1 MFKPNKYAKRLSKT
15 GALPRRFK
23 AKLKDLRENNSGIAA
38 VEFAILSPVMIL
50 LYFGLVEISLI
61 IQADK
66 KVSHATNVAGDLATQ
81 VSNMDSDSMEDVFEA
96 TLATMS
102 LNEENVGRVG
112 AEILS
117 YRMQANGTIEEI
129 GRAQLNTGFVG
140 TAYDPQEIGPRLLTP
155 SSGAVVARIQFN
167 YKSVTYKFVEEMTIL
182 EETFVL
188 KPRSS
193 AEIPFSLDGS
203 PGTFTCTSSGSL
215 EVNCT

>member
-1 MFKPNKYAKRLSKT
+1 MFKLDKYTKRVSKA
-15 GALPRRFK
+15 GALPRRMKTKFK
-23 AKLKDLRENNSGIAA
+23 ELRENNTGMAA
-38 VEFAILSPVMIL
+38 VEFAILSPIMIM

-81 VSNMDSDSMEDVFEA
+81 VSNMDSNDIEDVFEA

-117 YRMQANGTIEEI
+117 YKMQADGTIDEI

-140 TAYDPQEIGPRLLTP
+140 TAYDPQDIGPRLLTP

-182 EETFVL
+182 EETFIL

-203 PGTFTCTSSGSL
+203 PGTFTCTSAGSL
-215 EVNCT
+215 EVNCS